1 MTHSELTEAYRQAL
15 IAQRVAL
22 LAQIAQQR
30 GGMRSRAE
38 VAEEHFAHSEDSPA
52 QVATERDLEFA
63 LNERETAELG
73 QIAQAFMRLDQ
84 GTYGHCADCGAPIA
98 VERLRVTPQACR
110 CIACQEKAE
119 HRPHSL
125 HS

>member
-1 MTHSELTEAYRQAL
+1 MTHSELTETYRQTL
-15 IAQRVAL
+15 IAQRAAL
-22 LAQIAQQR
+22 LAKIAQHR

-63 LNERETAELG
+63 LNERETGELG
-73 QIAQAFMRLDQ
+73 QIAQAFTRLDQ
-84 GTYGHCADCGAPIA
+84 GTYGYCADCGAPIA
-98 VERLRVTPQACR
+98 EERLRITPHACR

-119 HRPHSL
+119 QRPHSL